1 MCEYTINII
10 ADKELRGIDV
20 HHSISKFT
28 RRSAAH
34 NNGLLDSNVVAAVSG
49 DDPRFRTLRISSR
62 GHLKSLNTVAAVPQL
77 GPDKPDTATSVK

>member
-1 MCEYTINII
+1 VCEYTINII

-34 NNGLLDSNVVAAVSG
+34 NTGQLDSNVVAAVFETT
-49 DDPRFRTLRISSR
+49 PRFKDSQDQQQRS
-62 GHLKSLNTVAAVPQL
+62 PQ
-77 GPDKPDTATSVK
+77 KPH